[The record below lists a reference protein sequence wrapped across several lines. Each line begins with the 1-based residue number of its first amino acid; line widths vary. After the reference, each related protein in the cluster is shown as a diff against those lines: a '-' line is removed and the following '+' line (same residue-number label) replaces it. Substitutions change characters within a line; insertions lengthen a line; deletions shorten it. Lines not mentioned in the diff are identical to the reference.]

1 MLKTIRKLLFLL
13 TSQERKRALLLLV
26 MIVIMAALDVVG
38 VASIMPFMAVLS
50 NPGVIE
56 TNALLSYTYSVM
68 GFKNPADFMFFL
80 GIVVI
85 VVLVLSLTFK
95 AITTYAQLRFSLM
108 REYTIGKRLIEGYL
122 NQPYAWFLNK
132 HSANLGNTILTEV
145 NQVMGSAMAPMMNV
159 IAQGLLSLALLVLL
173 VIMNP
178 MIAFIVGAVLGIT
191 YAIIYYLMRNVLLRI
206 GLDRVKASEAKY
218 KAVNEAFAGIKEIKI
233 GGLESMYVERFG
245 RPAELFAKSH
255 ALIQVIVQIPRFAIE
270 AVAFGGM
277 LLMVLYLM
285 SGSGGFASGLPIVA
299 LYSLAGYRLMPALQL
314 AYASVVQ
321 LRSATQALD
330 LLYND
335 VKNLPPVILRNT
347 DEGILTLK
355 DKIVLE
361 NISFTYPFAEKQ
373 SLQNISLEIK
383 THHTIGIVGVSGGGK
398 TTIVDIILGL
408 LEPDSGSLSVDGIKI
423 NSSNGHSWQKC
434 IGYVPQQIFL
444 IDDTVVG
451 NIAYGVEPDK
461 IDMVAVETAARI
473 ANLHNFV
480 LEELPL
486 GYDTA
491 VGERGVRLSGGQRQR
506 IGIARALYHSPQLL
520 ILDEATSALDN
531 ITEQAVME
539 AVNNLGNDIT
549 IIIIAHRLTTVRA
562 CDQIYLMQE
571 GEIIANGTFD
581 ELLKYN
587 ESFRGMATH

>member
-108 REYTIGKRLIEGYL
+108 REYTIGKRLIESYL

-233 GGLESMYVERFG
+233 GGLESTYVERFG

>member
-1 MLKTIRKLLFLL
+1 MLKITKQLLFLL
-13 TSQERKRALLLLV
+13 TPQERKRALLLLV

-38 VASIMPFMAVLS
+38 VASIMPFMAVLA
-50 NPGVIE
+50 NPSIIE
-56 TNALLSYTYSVM
+56 TNAILSYTYSMM
-68 GFKNPADFMFFL
+68 GFQNSSDFMFFL

-95 AITTYAQLRFSLM
+95 AVTTYAQLRFSLM
-108 REYTIGKRLIEGYL
+108 REYTIGKRLIESYI

-145 NQVMGSAMAPMMNV
+145 NQVMGSAMAPVMNLV
-159 IAQGLLSLALLVLL
+159 AQGLLSLALLVLL

-178 MIAFIVGAVLGIT
+178 MLALTVGAVLGVT
-191 YAIIYYLMRNVLLRI
+191 YAIIYYLMRNVLFRI
-206 GLDRVKASEAKY
+206 GLDRVKASEARY
-218 KAVNEAFAGIKEIKI
+218 KTVNEAFNGIKEIKI
-233 GGLESMYVERFG
+233 GGLESTYVERFG
-245 RPAELFAKSH
+245 RSADLFAKSH
-255 ALIQVIVQIPRFAIE
+255 ALIQVIIQIPRFAVE

-277 LLMVLYLM
+277 LMVVLYLM
-285 SGSGGFASGLPIVA
+285 SGTGGFASGLPIVA

-314 AYASVVQ
+314 SYASVVQ
-321 LRSATQALD
+321 IRSATQALD
-330 LLYND
+330 LLYNNIKD
-335 VKNLPPVILRNT
+335 LPPVVESNA
-347 DEGILTLK
+347 EEENLTLN

-361 NISFTYPFAEKQ
+361 NITFTYPFAEKQ
-373 SLQNISLEIK
+373 SLQPINLEIK
-383 THHTIGIVGVSGGGK
+383 AQHTIGLVGASGGGK

-408 LEPDSGSLSVDGIKI
+408 LEPDSGSLSVDGVQI
-423 NSSNGHSWQKC
+423 NSSNAHSWQKC

-444 IDDTVVG
+444 TDDTVAG
-451 NIAYGVEPDK
+451 NIAYGLEPDK
-461 IDMVAVETAARI
+461 IDMAAVETAARI

-480 LEELPL
+480 VKELPL

-539 AVNNLGNDIT
+539 AVNNLRKNIT

-587 ESFRGMATH
+587 ESFRGMAAH